1 MKKRTREEVQSGRE
15 RRRTCRGGGAEAAA
29 AGMASEAGRESKR
42 RAGVA
47 AVREELVKRGKRQRW
62 AGDGGAERHRECVTW
77 VPEGERGD
85 AEHAHK
91 HGRYTAVSEHV
102 WCRVEPWRDKGVT

>member
-1 MKKRTREEVQSGRE
+1 MKRAREEVQSGRE
-15 RRRTCRGGGAEAAA
+15 RRRASRGGGAEAAA
-29 AGMASEAGRESKR
+29 ADMIGEAGRESKR

-47 AVREELVKRGKRQRW
+47 AVREEPVARSKRQRW
-62 AGDGGAERHRECVTW
+62 AGEGGAEKHRESVTW
-77 VPEGERGD
+77 VPDGERGD

-91 HGRYTAVSEHV
+91 RGRYTAVSEHV